1 MAQGK
6 LREACT
12 ERSEVTQQILHF
24 VQDDTSCQILRL
36 TPQNDITTQSLKGK
50 IRLGNF
56 HVLWEAIRP
65 WVIGYKIKVVCLK
78 VKVNPVRNSSGA
90 LNPALRGRTPCGAE
104 PGIILKP
111 LCSRRPRGPLGFESQ
126 RLARREQRGII
137 SNGVKKPVLLKG
149 YVVGL

>member
-1 MAQGK
+1 VASGPEEPLARRGEGGGEGEHAMSTPISIVR
-6 LREACT
+6 LSSR
-12 ERSEVTQQILHF
+12 RSPPP
-24 VQDDTSCQILRL
+24 SR
-36 TPQNDITTQSLKGK
+36 GR

-90 LNPALRGRTPCGAE
+90 LNPD
-104 PGIILKP
+104 GIILKSNP
-111 LCSRRPRGPLGFESQ
+111 
-126 RLARREQRGII
+126 AAEQRGII